1 VSYRLIDGAAYYV
14 VPRIPRWVVLLL
26 VCVVGWYGGFVR
38 LAPVLLREWGAL
50 LWYKR
55 VLDGYK
61 RSPRLLIYSF
71 FFSAKHTAHRRRR
84 ATELRPQIIKFTR
97 RPLSVALAAWHC
109 FRERKAVNVSCWARV
124 GRRPGQQSPAIG
136 PNSHRRVAGKT
147 GSL

>member
-1 VSYRLIDGAAYYV
+1 VSDRLIDGAAYYV

-26 VCVVGWYGGFVR
+26 VCVVGWYGGCVR

-71 FFSAKHTAHRRRR
+71 F
-84 ATELRPQIIKFTR
+84 RPSTR
-97 RPLSVALAAWHC
+97 RIVAVAPPNSVPRLSSSLAVR
-109 FRERKAVNVSCWARV
+109 FPSRSRRGTVSVNEKRLTSRV
-124 GRRPGQQSPAIG
+124 GRVLDDGLVSSHRPSGLHG
-136 PNSHRRVAGKT
+136 HRRVAGKT